1 MLSNREK
8 DKIDCLKNEL
18 KKRLAGTTKESVFF
32 SLRELA
38 RIPLLSDQ
46 MGLEKILNIIQEGSK
61 GKITW
66 REVIGQTQ
74 GPVSASDP
82 YPVLLAPSRIGIE
95 IHVDDISKIDEFF
108 NMVLES
114 QNKGNLEIT
123 SLHFNKNQD
132 SSHVTVIINE
142 RYADDK
148 LKPLVTKGRW
158 KVLLEVAENGSA
170 YANSIKEAK
179 SITNYFNTNRK
190 CNIYTTYPEYKLTKI
205 LKEEG
210 QEILPN
216 ISIKIIPTKAF
227 SQRKK
232 KLLKIT

>member
-18 KKRLAGTTKESVFF
+18 KKHLAGTTKESVFF

-46 MGLEKILNIIQEGSK
+46 MGLEKILNVVQDGSK

-66 REVIGQTQ
+66 QEVIGQTQ

-82 YPVLLAPSRIGIE
+82 YPALLAPSRIGIR
-95 IHVDDISKIDEFF
+95 IHFDDISKIDEYF
-108 NMVLES
+108 NIVLGS

-123 SLHFNKNQD
+123 SLHFNKHLD

-142 RYADDK
+142 RYTDEK

-158 KVLLEVAENGSA
+158 KVLLEVAENGSV
-170 YANSIKEAK
+170 YANSTKEAK
-179 SITNYFNTNRK
+179 SITNYFNTNRNCK
-190 CNIYTTYPEYKLTKI
+190 IYTAYPEYKLTKI
-205 LKEEG
+205 LKEDG

-216 ISIKIIPTKAF
+216 INIKIIPNKTF

-232 KLLKIT
+232 KLLKTT